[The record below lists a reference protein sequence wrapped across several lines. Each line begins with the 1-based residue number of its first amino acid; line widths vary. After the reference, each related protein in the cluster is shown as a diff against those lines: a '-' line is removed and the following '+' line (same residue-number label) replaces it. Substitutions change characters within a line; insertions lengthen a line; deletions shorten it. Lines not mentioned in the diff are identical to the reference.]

1 MTSNSAHSCSNSYWA
16 KGDNQPWVD
25 VYTESSCS
33 IQVCQWMYHSS
44 CKISFWWIHK
54 LHWTLKLLQ
63 RILIAKIKH
72 KRDDH
77 QAYSSYDDGCNSQVP
92 GVHWC
97 SPSSLTMT
105 KLPGHINLHWN
116 STVYCRTYPEFSYI
130 GSQIDT
136 VHIKNNGNMQVI
148 LAFSPM
154 AL

>member
-1 MTSNSAHSCSNSYWA
+1 MQH
-16 KGDNQPWVD
+16 
-25 VYTESSCS
+25 
-33 IQVCQWMYHSS
+33 
-44 CKISFWWIHK
+44 
-54 LHWTLKLLQ
+54 
-63 RILIAKIKH
+63 ILIAKIKH

-77 QAYSSYDDGCNSQVP
+77 EAYSSYDDGCNSQVP
-92 GVHWC
+92 GVHRC